1 MFTRGG
7 AGLAA
12 QTGPDRKTFRT
23 RVLLARRDPR
33 AFLMVSVPMTD
44 EATRRVKQGGFRDGP
59 SQPICFAWWF
69 AELATVTATA
79 TATTTATAT
88 ATAGIY
94 RVHTSSRPRA
104 ERHGWLERQQAS
116 SPVRAYTG
124 D

>member
-1 MFTRGG
+1 MFTRGGG

-33 AFLMVSVPMTD
+33 AFLMVSVLFTD

-69 AELATVTATA
+69 AELAIA
-79 TATTTATAT
+79 TATAT

>member
-23 RVLLARRDPR
+23 RVLFARRDPR
-33 AFLMVSVPMTD
+33 AFLMVSVLFTD

-69 AELATVTATA
+69 AEL
-79 TATTTATAT
+79 AT